1 METSLNI
8 SKFFLA
14 APEIFLA
21 VWILF
26 FIVLGLFS
34 GGEKPAKQSMFTLF
48 AVLGLSMTFM
58 LIYTSDWRAARAL
71 SDLFVQDRMAVFM
84 KLFVTFMGI
93 CILFISEKYRTK
105 EKLFLFE
112 YPLLILFS
120 ILGMLIMI
128 SANDFISLY
137 MGLELQ
143 SLSLYVLAA
152 IKKDSSKSSEAG
164 LKFFILGALA
174 SGFYLFGVSF
184 LFGLSGT
191 TTYSELSILL
201 DYDQSSSPLLALS
214 IVMIL
219 SSLAFKLSAAPFHM
233 WTPDVYEGCPTSV
246 TTFIAVV
253 PKIAALAVIMRI
265 LYIPFSNIHEIWHQ
279 IIVILSILSI
289 YIGAFGAIMQD
300 NIKRLMA
307 YSTIGGIGYSL
318 LALSVGS
325 SESFIAALLYI
336 TIYSISVLGCFTV
349 IVFMEKENISLE
361 NISDLSGLSKSDTF
375 SAICFSILLLSLAGL
390 PPLAGFIGK
399 FYIFRSLINEGF
411 IWLAVIGIIGSVIA
425 AFYYLRVVKIIYL
438 DEVEDPITLKYNLSA
453 KIILGVTSFLVLGFL
468 FYAKSVVNFI
478 NYIGFAIV

>member
-14 APEIFLA
+14 AAEIFLA

-201 DYDQSSSPLLALS
+201 DYDQNSSPLLALS

-375 SAICFSILLLSLAGL
+375 SAICFSILLLSLSGL

>member
-201 DYDQSSSPLLALS
+201 DYDQNSSPLLALS

-325 SESFIAALLYI
+325 SEAFIAALLYI

>member
-184 LFGLSGT
+184 LFGLTGT

-201 DYDQSSSPLLALS
+201 DYDKNSSPLLALAL
-214 IVMIL
+214 VMIL

-279 IIVILSILSI
+279 IIVIVSILSI

-325 SESFIAALLYI
+325 SEAFIAALLYI

-411 IWLAVIGIIGSVIA
+411 IWLAVVGIIGSVIA
-425 AFYYLRVVKIIYL
+425 AFYYLRVVKIMYL
-438 DEVEDPITLKYNLSA
+438 DDVEDPITLKYNLSA
-453 KIILGVTSFLVLGFL
+453 KIILGVTSLLVLGFM

>member
-325 SESFIAALLYI
+325 SEAFIAALLYI

-361 NISDLSGLSKSDTF
+361 NLSDFSGLSKSDTF

>member
-201 DYDQSSSPLLALS
+201 DYDQNSSPLLALS

-325 SESFIAALLYI
+325 SEAFIAALLYI

-438 DEVEDPITLKYNLSA
+438 DVVEDPITLKYNLSA

>member
-14 APEIFLA
+14 TPEIFLA

-318 LALSVGS
+318 LALSLGS
-325 SESFIAALLYI
+325 SEAFIAALLYI

-438 DEVEDPITLKYNLSA
+438 DVVEDPITLKYNLSA

>member
-93 CILFISEKYRTK
+93 CILFISEKYRSK

-279 IIVILSILSI
+279 IIVIISILSI

-325 SESFIAALLYI
+325 SEAFIAALLYI

-438 DEVEDPITLKYNLSA
+438 DVVEDPITLKYNLSA

>member
-93 CILFISEKYRTK
+93 CILFISEKYRAK

-349 IVFMEKENISLE
+349 IVFMEKENKSLE

-438 DEVEDPITLKYNLSA
+438 DVVEDPITLKYNLSA

>member
-137 MGLELQ
+137 IGLELQ

-325 SESFIAALLYI
+325 SEAFIAALLYI
-336 TIYSISVLGCFTV
+336 TIYSISVLDCFTV

>member
-201 DYDQSSSPLLALS
+201 DYDQNSSPLLALS

-325 SESFIAALLYI
+325 SEAFIAGLLYI

-361 NISDLSGLSKSDTF
+361 NISDFSGLSKSDTF

>member
-8 SKFFLA
+8 SKFFLVT
-14 APEIFLA
+14 PEIFLA

-48 AVLGLSMTFM
+48 AVLGLSMTFI

-184 LFGLSGT
+184 LFGVSGT
-191 TTYSELSILL
+191 TTYSELSTLL
-201 DYDQSSSPLLALS
+201 DYDQNSSPLLALAL
-214 IVMIL
+214 VMIL

-246 TTFIAVV
+246 TAFIAVV

-279 IIVILSILSI
+279 IIVIVSILSI

-325 SESFIAALLYI
+325 SEAFIAALLYI

-361 NISDLSGLSKSDTF
+361 NISDFSGLSKSDTF

-425 AFYYLRVVKIIYL
+425 AFYYLRVVKIMYL
-438 DEVEDPITLKYNLSA
+438 DENEDPITLKYNLSA
-453 KIILGVTSFLVLGFL
+453 KIILGVTSLLVLGFM

>member
-164 LKFFILGALA
+164 LKFFITARAEVRAKRRYNELRLKGDDV
-174 SGFYLFGVSF
+174 LF
-184 LFGLSGT
+184 
-191 TTYSELSILL
+191 EDILL
-201 DYDQSSSPLLALS
+201 NINKRDVNDTSRLLNPLIKTDDAILIDNSDIPLA
-214 IVMIL
+214 
-219 SSLAFKLSAAPFHM
+219 
-233 WTPDVYEGCPTSV
+233 
-246 TTFIAVV
+246 
-253 PKIAALAVIMRI
+253 
-265 LYIPFSNIHEIWHQ
+265 Q
-279 IIVILSILSI
+279 
-289 YIGAFGAIMQD
+289 
-300 NIKRLMA
+300 
-307 YSTIGGIGYSL
+307 
-318 LALSVGS
+318 
-325 SESFIAALLYI
+325 
-336 TIYSISVLGCFTV
+336 
-349 IVFMEKENISLE
+349 
-361 NISDLSGLSKSDTF
+361 F
-375 SAICFSILLLSLAGL
+375 SA
-390 PPLAGFIGK
+390 
-399 FYIFRSLINEGF
+399 
-411 IWLAVIGIIGSVIA
+411 
-425 AFYYLRVVKIIYL
+425 
-438 DEVEDPITLKYNLSA
+438 T
-453 KIILGVTSFLVLGFL
+453 
-468 FYAKSVVNFI
+468 
-478 NYIGFAIV
+478 

>member
-201 DYDQSSSPLLALS
+201 DYDQNSSPLLALS

>member
-325 SESFIAALLYI
+325 SEAFIAALLYI

-438 DEVEDPITLKYNLSA
+438 DVVEDPITLKYNLSA

>member
-8 SKFFLA
+8 SKFFLVT
-14 APEIFLA
+14 PEIFLA

-48 AVLGLSMTFM
+48 AALGLSMTFI

-184 LFGLSGT
+184 LFGVSGT
-191 TTYSELSILL
+191 TTYSELSTLL
-201 DYDQSSSPLLALS
+201 DYDQNSSPLLALAL
-214 IVMIL
+214 VMIL

-246 TTFIAVV
+246 TAFIAVV

-279 IIVILSILSI
+279 IIVIVSILSI

-325 SESFIAALLYI
+325 SEAFIAALLYI

-361 NISDLSGLSKSDTF
+361 NISDFSGLSKSDTF

-425 AFYYLRVVKIIYL
+425 AFYYLRVVKIMYL
-438 DEVEDPITLKYNLSA
+438 DENEDPITLKYNLSA
-453 KIILGVTSFLVLGFL
+453 KIILGVTSLLVLGFM

>member
-8 SKFFLA
+8 SRFFLA

-21 VWILF
+21 IWILF

-34 GGEKPAKQSMFTLF
+34 GGDKPAKQSMFTLF

-71 SDLFVQDRMAVFM
+71 SDLFVQDRMTVFM

-201 DYDQSSSPLLALS
+201 DYDQNSSPLLALAV
-214 IVMIL
+214 VMIL

-279 IIVILSILSI
+279 IIVIISILSI

-325 SESFIAALLYI
+325 SEAFIAALLYI

-361 NISDLSGLSKSDTF
+361 NLSDFSGLSKTDTF

-411 IWLAVIGIIGSVIA
+411 IWLAVVGIIGSVIA
-425 AFYYLRVVKIIYL
+425 AFYYLRVVKIMYL

-453 KIILGVTSFLVLGFL
+453 KIILGVTSLLVLGFM
-468 FYAKSVVNFI
+468 FYARSVVNLI

>member
-201 DYDQSSSPLLALS
+201 DYDQNSSPLLALS

-438 DEVEDPITLKYNLSA
+438 DEVEDPITLKYNLSG
-453 KIILGVTSFLVLGFL
+453 KIILGVTRFLVLGFL

>member
-201 DYDQSSSPLLALS
+201 DYDQNSSPLLALS

-325 SESFIAALLYI
+325 SEAFIAALLYI

-375 SAICFSILLLSLAGL
+375 SAICFSILLLSLAGV

>member
-48 AVLGLSMTFM
+48 AVLGVSMTFM

-71 SDLFVQDRMAVFM
+71 SDLFVKDRMAVFM